1 MNYKPFKIRMTKD
14 QQKKAMKG
22 QGVRLTKDQLGVGS
36 QVMLHTE
43 NFKKVSAAHRNGTGV
58 LIYMS
63 PGEIMASAQEHGLMP
78 QEIEL
83 SGSGFFQDI
92 WDGIKKVGSFL
103 KDSGAASTLADAA
116 QQIATPFIGETGAQL
131 GRKVF
136 KGLTGVGAGPKR
148 RGRKPIDRALDGSGL
163 YL

>member
-22 QGVRLTKDQLGVGS
+22 QGVRLTKDQLGSGE

-63 PGEIMASAQEHGLMP
+63 PGEIMASAQEAGLMP

-83 SGSGFFQDI
+83 SGSGFFQDV
-92 WDGIKKVGSFL
+92 WDGLKKVGGFL
-103 KDSGAASTLADAA
+103 KDTGAGSLLADAA
-116 QQIATPFIGETGAQL
+116 AAAAVPFVGTTGSQL

-136 KGLTGVGAGPKR
+136 KGLTGVGAGGKR